1 MGTMRNINKHFLVS
15 ADIEWLQFWT
25 LESLTMRS
33 LSTDEQKPLMW
44 KQFTS
49 TDLNVWE
56 KTCTQ
61 AEAQPHDLSNKP
73 SIYIRSSGWH
83 TKSSASQVANV
94 FRVAV
99 WKISRLL
106 LDNFLEL
113 FISILLSESSRS
125 HWMSLTFSLWSI
137 NSITGHAFLPIFCG
151 FMTCLS
157 VDMTFIRLKIQA
169 HLTWMVYLL

>member
-1 MGTMRNINKHFLVS
+1 MVTMRNINKHFLVR

-49 TDLNVWE
+49 TDLNVCE

-61 AEAQPHDLSNKP
+61 AEADLSNKR
-73 SIYIRSSGWH
+73 SIYIRSSGWN

-94 FRVAV
+94 FRVAF
-99 WKISRLL
+99 WKITRLL

-113 FISILLSESSRS
+113 FISVLLSESSRS
-125 HWMSLTFSLWSI
+125 HWMSPTFSLWSI
-137 NSITGHAFLPIFCG
+137 NSVIGHAFLPIFCG
-151 FMTCLS
+151 FMTSLS
-157 VDMTFIRLKIQA
+157 VDMTFIRLKLQA
-169 HLTWMVYLL
+169 HLTWMVHLL